1 MFLSILEKQ
10 LVLKKIITQADWNK
24 WHSDISISY
33 SKDNYFAELKDAEIL
48 GERMD
53 ALSSVE
59 DYIGNYI
66 SREWTMKNILKMDEK
81 EIEEMEAQIEKE
93 KQAYG
98 REPEDDI

>member
-1 MFLSILEKQ
+1 MFLDILEKQ

-24 WHSDISISY
+24 WNSDISISY

-66 SREWTMKNILKMDEK
+66 SREWTMKNILKMDDK